1 MRTYAIGDIHGAL
14 DKLAAAHALIEADRR
29 ATGDREAPVVHIGD
43 LVDRGPDSRGVIDF
57 LLHGIGAGAPWIAIK
72 GNHDRMFTGFIDNPD
87 SHDPGLREGLH
98 WIDPVLG
105 GGVTL
110 ASYGIGGAG
119 ERMLFDLHEAAL
131 RAVPPAHV
139 AFLKGLPLSHQRGRV
154 LFVHAGIRPGVPLA
168 EQKEG
173 DLLWIRRTF
182 LDERGDHG
190 VLVVHGHTPVDTVT
204 HYGNRLNIDTG
215 AGYGK
220 ALAAVVI
227 EGARVWLLGPGGREP
242 VLPRGTAG
250 P

>member
-1 MRTYAIGDIHGAL
+1 MRTYAIGDIHGAA

-29 ATGDREAPVVHIGD
+29 ATGDTKAPVVHIGD

-57 LLHGIGAGAPWIAIK
+57 LLKGIGAGAPWIAIK
-72 GNHDRMFTGFIDNPD
+72 GNHDRMFTGFIDDPD

-98 WIDPVLG
+98 WLDPALG
-105 GGVTL
+105 GGTTL
-110 ASYGIGGAG
+110 TSYGVAGAG

-131 RAVPPAHV
+131 RAVPPPHV
-139 AFLKGLPLSHQRGRV
+139 AFLKALPLSHRRGKV

-168 EQKEG
+168 EQRED
-173 DLLWIRRTF
+173 DLLWIRRAF
-182 LDERGDHG
+182 LDDRGDHG
-190 VLVVHGHTPVDTVT
+190 VLVVHGHTPVDAVT

-215 AGYGK
+215 AGYGRG
-220 ALAAVVI
+220 LAAVVI

-242 VLPRGTAG
+242 VRPRGVPG